1 MSAYDLID
9 VERATARE
17 WAIYLAED
25 DLLNAIDAENKAKDK
40 ADEELD
46 SKRVHNGMR
55 LEEFLVQL

>member
-25 DLLNAIDAENKAKDK
+25 DLLYAIDAENKAKDK